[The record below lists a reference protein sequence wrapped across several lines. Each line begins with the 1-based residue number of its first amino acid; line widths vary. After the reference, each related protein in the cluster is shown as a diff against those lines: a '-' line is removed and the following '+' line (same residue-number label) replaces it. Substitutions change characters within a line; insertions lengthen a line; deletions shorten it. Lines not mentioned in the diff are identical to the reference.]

1 MKAFSAALALCIPL
15 MVMLLGMMMRRMQT
29 GPSQWIGYRTRR
41 SMQSEQAWAFAQ
53 RTAGRLWIIAGA
65 AMLGVSAVLC
75 VLLYQWMETA
85 VLYFVL
91 AQAAL
96 TLGSVPLTERAL
108 KRKFGSV

>member
-1 MKAFSAALALCIPL
+1 
-15 MVMLLGMMMRRMQT
+15 
-29 GPSQWIGYRTRR
+29 
-41 SMQSEQAWAFAQ
+41 
-53 RTAGRLWIIAGA
+53 
-65 AMLGVSAVLC
+65 MLGVSAVLC

-96 TLGSVPLTERAL
+96 TLGTVPLTERAL

>member
-1 MKAFSAALALCIPL
+1 MKAFSAALALFIPL

-53 RTAGRLWIIAGA
+53 RPAGRLWIIAGA

-96 TLGSVPLTERAL
+96 TLGTVPLTERAL